1 MSRVPGHVLR
11 IQKVA
16 QGGEQI
22 HILLGSGQLPVWSG
36 AWKEKNGKVRD
47 KEMYGRHKWMD
58 IWGKHEDLI
67 LKFILAM

>member
-1 MSRVPGHVLR
+1 M
-11 IQKVA
+11 
-16 QGGEQI
+16 

>member
-1 MSRVPGHVLR
+1 MYFVYE
-11 IQKVA
+11 KVA

-47 KEMYGRHKWMD
+47 EEMYGRDRTSDHRGLLKLPSLS
-58 IWGKHEDLI
+58 WGLWDVPVH
-67 LKFILAM
+67 